1 MYEAS
6 LAELHHGMRHCR
18 RCRKAG
24 YPIASGAIFSGGPSA
39 RVMVVG
45 QAPGVRE
52 GKTGLPFSGPA
63 GKRLFSWLTEAGFEE
78 EEFRAVQYITAITKC
93 YPGKGRSRG
102 DRVPTAE
109 ERKLCAPFLAR
120 ELDIVRPQLIIP
132 VGRVAIEHFLGR
144 GKLADL
150 IGVVFKRDGRL
161 VLPLPHPSGA
171 NLWLNRPKSQ
181 ALIHAALDHLRQLKQ
196 EMAL

>member
-1 MYEAS
+1 MYKAS
-6 LAELHHGMRHCR
+6 LVKLHEEMRHCR
-18 RCRKAG
+18 RCLEAG
-24 YPIASGAIFSGGPSA
+24 YPITPGAIFPGPA
-39 RVMVVG
+39 TATVMGVG
-45 QAPGVRE
+45 QAPGLRE
-52 GKTGLPFSGPA
+52 KGTGLQFSGQA
-63 GKRLFSWLTEAGFEE
+63 GKRLFQWLEQAGWQEDD
-78 EEFRAVQYITAITKC
+78 FRETQYITAITKC

-102 DRVPTAE
+102 DRVPTAA
-109 ERKLCAPFLAR
+109 ERRLCAPFLAR

-181 ALIHAALDHLRQLKQ
+181 ALIHAALDLLRQLKQ

>member
-1 MYEAS
+1 MDEAS
-6 LAELHHGMRHCR
+6 LAKLHEEMRHCR
-18 RCRKAG
+18 RCLKAG
-24 YPIASGAIFSGGPSA
+24 YPITSGAIFSGPA
-39 RVMVVG
+39 TATVMVVG

-52 GKTGLPFSGPA
+52 KETGLPFSGPA
-63 GKRLFSWLTEAGFEE
+63 GKRLFSWLAKAGFEE
-78 EEFRAVQYITAITKC
+78 EEFRAMQYITAITRC

-109 ERKLCAPFLAR
+109 ERKLCAPFLVC
-120 ELDIVRPQLIIP
+120 ELDLVQPGLIIP
-132 VGRVAIEHFLGR
+132 VGRVAIDHFLGR

-150 IGVVFKRDGRL
+150 IGVVFEKDGRL
-161 VLPLPHPSGA
+161 FLPLPHPSGA

-181 ALIHAALDHLRQLKQ
+181 ALIRAALGRLRQLKK

>member
-1 MYEAS
+1 MYKAS
-6 LAELHHGMRHCR
+6 LTKLHKEMR
-18 RCRKAG
+18 RCQRCLKAG
-24 YPIASGAIFSGGPSA
+24 YPITPGAIFSGGPSA
-39 RVMVVG
+39 RVMIVG

-93 YPGKGRSRG
+93 YPGKGNGRG

-109 ERKLCAPFLAR
+109 ERKLCAPFLVR
-120 ELDIVRPQLIIP
+120 ELDIVRPQLIIS
-132 VGRVAIEHFLGR
+132 VGRVAIDHFLGR

-150 IGVVFKRDGRL
+150 IGNVFERDGRL

-181 ALIHAALDHLRQLKQ
+181 ALIHAALDLLRQLKQ

>member
-1 MYEAS
+1 
-6 LAELHHGMRHCR
+6 
-18 RCRKAG
+18 
-24 YPIASGAIFSGGPSA
+24 
-39 RVMVVG
+39 MVVG

-52 GKTGLPFSGPA
+52 KETGLPFSGLA
-63 GKRLFSWLTEAGFEE
+63 GKRLFSWLAKAGFEE
-78 EEFRAVQYITAITKC
+78 EEFRAMQYITAITKC

-102 DRVPTAE
+102 DRVPKAE
-109 ERKLCAPFLAR
+109 ERKLCAPFLVR
-120 ELDIVRPQLIIP
+120 ELNLVQPELIIP
-132 VGRVAIEHFLGR
+132 VGRVAIDHFLGK

-150 IGVVFKRDGRL
+150 IGDVFERDGRL

-181 ALIHAALDHLRQLKQ
+181 ALIRAALGRLRQLKK

>member
-1 MYEAS
+1 
-6 LAELHHGMRHCR
+6 
-18 RCRKAG
+18 
-24 YPIASGAIFSGGPSA
+24 
-39 RVMVVG
+39 MVVG

-93 YPGKGRSRG
+93 YPGKGNGRG
-102 DRVPTAE
+102 DRVPTAA
-109 ERKLCAPFLAR
+109 ERKLCAPFLVR

-132 VGRVAIEHFLGR
+132 VGRVAIDHFLGR
-144 GKLADL
+144 GRLADL
-150 IGVVFKRDGRL
+150 IGDVFERDGRL

>member
-1 MYEAS
+1 MSS
-6 LAELHHGMRHCR
+6 LAELHHGMRQRHCR
-18 RCRKAG
+18 RCLEAG
-24 YPIASGAIFSGGPSA
+24 YPITPGAIFSGGPSA

-93 YPGKGRSRG
+93 YPGKGNGRG

-109 ERKLCAPFLAR
+109 ERKLCAPFLTR

-132 VGRVAIEHFLGR
+132 VGRVAIDHFLGR

-150 IGVVFKRDGRL
+150 IGDVFERDGRL

-181 ALIHAALDHLRQLKQ
+181 ALIHAALDHLRQIKQ

>member
-1 MYEAS
+1 MYKAS
-6 LAELHHGMRHCR
+6 LTKLHEEMR
-18 RCRKAG
+18 RCQRCLKAG
-24 YPIASGAIFSGGPSA
+24 YPITPGAIFSGGPSA
-39 RVMVVG
+39 RVLIVG

-78 EEFRAVQYITAITKC
+78 EEFRAVQYITTITKC
-93 YPGKGRSRG
+93 YPGKGNGHG
-102 DRVPTAE
+102 DRVPTAA
-109 ERKLCAPFLAR
+109 ERRLCAPFLAR

-132 VGRVAIEHFLGR
+132 VGRVAIDHFLGR

-150 IGVVFKRDGRL
+150 IGNVFERDGRL

-181 ALIHAALDHLRQLKQ
+181 ALIHAALDLLRQLKQ
-196 EMAL
+196 KMAL

>member
-1 MYEAS
+1 MS
-6 LAELHHGMRHCR
+6 PLAELHHEMR
-18 RCRKAG
+18 RCQRCLEAG
-24 YPIASGAIFSGGPSA
+24 YPITPGAIFSGRPQA
-39 RVMVVG
+39 RVLIVG

-52 GKTGLPFSGPA
+52 KETGLPFSGPA
-63 GKRLFSWLTEAGFEE
+63 GKRLFSWLTEAGLEE

-93 YPGKGRSRG
+93 YPGKGNGRG
-102 DRVPTAE
+102 DRVPTAAE
-109 ERKLCAPFLAR
+109 HKLCAPFLVR
-120 ELDIVRPQLIIP
+120 ELDILRPQLIIP
-132 VGRVAIEHFLGR
+132 VGRVAINHFLGR
-144 GKLADL
+144 GRLADL
-150 IGVVFKRDGRL
+150 IGDVFERDGRL

>member
-1 MYEAS
+1 MYKAS
-6 LAELHHGMRHCR
+6 LTKLHEEMRRCR
-18 RCRKAG
+18 RCLEAG
-24 YPIASGAIFSGGPSA
+24 YPITPGAIFSGPA
-39 RVMVVG
+39 TATVMVVG

-52 GKTGLPFSGPA
+52 KETGLPFSGKA
-63 GKRLFSWLTEAGFEE
+63 GKRLFQWLKQAGWQEDD
-78 EEFRAVQYITAITKC
+78 FRAMQYITAITKC
-93 YPGKGRSRG
+93 YPGKGNGRG
-102 DRVPTAE
+102 DRVPTAA
-109 ERKLCAPFLAR
+109 ERRLCTPFLAR
-120 ELDIVRPQLIIP
+120 ELDIVRPQLVIP
-132 VGRVAIEHFLGR
+132 VGRVAIDHFLGR

-161 VLPLPHPSGA
+161 FLPLPHPSGA

>member
-1 MYEAS
+1 MYKAS
-6 LAELHHGMRHCR
+6 LTKLHKEMRRCR
-18 RCRKAG
+18 RCLEAG
-24 YPIASGAIFSGGPSA
+24 YPITPGAIFSGGPSA

-52 GKTGLPFSGPA
+52 KETGLPFSGPA
-63 GKRLFSWLTEAGFEE
+63 GKRLFQWLKQAGGQED
-78 EEFRAVQYITAITKC
+78 EFRAAQYITAITKC
-93 YPGKGRSRG
+93 YPGKGNGRG
-102 DRVPTAE
+102 DRVPTAA
-109 ERKLCAPFLAR
+109 ERRLCAPFLVR

-132 VGRVAIEHFLGR
+132 VGRVAINHFLGR

-150 IGVVFKRDGRL
+150 IGNVFERDGRL